1 MAELFNKIAEE
12 VQQATDELQSLI
24 TSAISATSE
33 ESNFDASGGSG
44 SSADEFDMSDLDLD
58 GMSEEEIQQMLA
70 EEMMQ
75 NNPLQGI
82 AEGVTQEIMAGQVC
96 RFQTEDARWDLNRTF
111 VHDDS
116 TNNLMI
122 LKSFHL

>member
-1 MAELFNKIAEE
+1 MAELLNKIAEE

-24 TSAISATSE
+24 SSAISATSDE
-33 ESNFDASGGSG
+33 RNFDASGGSG

-96 RFQTEDARWDLNRTF
+96 RFRTEGARWSLNRTV
-111 VHDDS
+111 VHDDKK
-116 TNNLMI
+116 TV
-122 LKSFHL
+122 